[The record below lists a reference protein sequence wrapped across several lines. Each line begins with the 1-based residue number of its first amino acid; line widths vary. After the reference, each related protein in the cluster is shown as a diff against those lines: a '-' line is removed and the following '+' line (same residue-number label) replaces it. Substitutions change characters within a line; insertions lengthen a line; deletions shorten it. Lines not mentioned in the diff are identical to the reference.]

1 MQRKLYTS
9 FMNDHQRKASNLEP
23 SRQLNVTLA
32 QMPTL
37 YTVLPSPGEG
47 LGCFSIALIP
57 SGTRVLVEK
66 PLFAVREPRS
76 NSAVT
81 HAFSQLS
88 SAEQGRY
95 LALYAQ
101 SLANQGDAKVVDI
114 FNSNAWQTEG
124 RTSILPNC
132 ARFNHS
138 CIPNA
143 SFAWNSRLSSA
154 TIHAV
159 VDIPPNTQIRL
170 SYETPY
176 QQLEERRAKLASYGF
191 VCSCPACG
199 SDAEASEMRRTR
211 MVTLDARIRVSK
223 RQHWKADT
231 PKAALELLRLVKEE
245 GLMGE
250 ALALAY
256 HDVAVGYV
264 KHGRMDLALRYAA
277 KELEVGIKCHGT
289 DSPYVD
295 TTRTFL
301 KELRGE
307 NLEM

>member
-1 MQRKLYTS
+1 MSPLY
-9 FMNDHQRKASNLEP
+9 A
-23 SRQLNVTLA
+23 
-32 QMPTL
+32 
-37 YTVLPSPGEG
+37 VLPSPGEG
-47 LGCFSIALIP
+47 LGCFSTSLIP
-57 SGTRVLVEK
+57 AGTRVLVEK

-81 HAFSQLS
+81 QAFSQLS
-88 SAEQGRY
+88 SAEQDRY

-101 SLANQGDAKVVDI
+101 DPTNQGDAKVVDI

-159 VDIPPNTQIRL
+159 VDIPPNTQIYL
-170 SYETPY
+170 SYEKPY
-176 QQLEERRAKLASYGF
+176 QNLEERRVKLSSYGF

-199 SDAEASEMRRTR
+199 SDAEVSEIRRTR
-211 MVTLDARIRVSK
+211 MAILDGRIRVGR
-223 RQHWKADT
+223 RQKWKADN

-264 KHGRMDLALRYAA
+264 KHGRVDLALRYAA
-277 KELEVGIKCHGT
+277 KELELGIRCYGM
-289 DSPYVD
+289 DSLYVD

-301 KELRGE
+301 KELRVDEVGVRE
-307 NLEM
+307 QGLD

>member
-1 MQRKLYTS
+1 MS
-9 FMNDHQRKASNLEP
+9 
-23 SRQLNVTLA
+23 
-32 QMPTL
+32 TL

-47 LGCFSIALIP
+47 LGCFSTTFIP
-57 SGTRVLVEK
+57 AGTRLLVER

-76 NSAVT
+76 NLAVT
-81 HAFSQLS
+81 KAFSQLNL
-88 SAEQGRY
+88 AQQNQY

-101 SLANQGDAKVVDI
+101 DPINQGDAKVVDI

-159 VDIPPNTQIRL
+159 VDIPPNTQIHL
-170 SYETPY
+170 SYEKPY
-176 QQLEERRAKLASYGF
+176 QSLEERRAKLASYGF

-199 SDAEASEMRRTR
+199 SDAEASEIRRSR
-211 MVTLDARIRVSK
+211 MVVLDARIRVGK
-223 RQHWKADT
+223 RQQWKADI

-264 KHGRMDLALRYAA
+264 KHGRMDLALRYAV
-277 KELEVGIKCHGT
+277 KELEFGIKCYGV

-301 KELRGE
+301 KELRVNE
-307 NLEM
+307 VEI

>member
-1 MQRKLYTS
+1 MSLLY
-9 FMNDHQRKASNLEP
+9 A
-23 SRQLNVTLA
+23 
-32 QMPTL
+32 
-37 YTVLPSPGEG
+37 VLSSPGEG
-47 LGCFSIALIP
+47 LGCFSTTLIP
-57 SGTRVLVEK
+57 AGTRILVEK

-81 HAFSQLS
+81 EAFSQLP
-88 SAEQGRY
+88 SAQQNQY

-101 SLANQGDAKVVDI
+101 DPANRGDAKVVDI
-114 FNSNAWQTEG
+114 FNSNAWQTES

-138 CIPNA
+138 CVPNA

-159 VDIPPNTQIRL
+159 VDIPPKTQIYL
-170 SYETPY
+170 SYEKPY
-176 QQLEERRAKLASYGF
+176 QNLEERQGKLASYGF
-191 VCSCPACG
+191 ICSCPACG
-199 SDAEASEMRRTR
+199 SDAEASEIRRTR
-211 MVTLDARIRVSK
+211 MVILDGRIRVGR
-223 RQHWKADT
+223 RQKWKADI

-256 HDVAVGYV
+256 HDVAVGYL
-264 KHGRMDLALRYAA
+264 KHGRRDLALRYGV
-277 KELEVGIKCHGT
+277 KELEMGIRCYGL
-289 DSPYVD
+289 DSLYVD

-301 KELRGE
+301 KELRVDEVGI
-307 NLEM
+307 